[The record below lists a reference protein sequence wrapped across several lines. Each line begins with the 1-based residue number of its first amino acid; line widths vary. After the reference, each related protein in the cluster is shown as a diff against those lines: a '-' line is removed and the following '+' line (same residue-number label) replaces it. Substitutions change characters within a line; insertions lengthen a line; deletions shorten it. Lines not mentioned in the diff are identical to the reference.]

1 MALSDADPG
10 ENCTTVGVDAVPLG
24 AFAAVETDDGEMIV
38 YDRENE
44 DAWIQ
49 SDRHY
54 PRNRI
59 E

>member
-1 MALSDADPG
+1 MGLSDTCPG
-10 ENCTTVGVDAVPLG
+10 ENCATVGIDAVPLG
-24 AFAAVETDDGEMIV
+24 AFAAVETGDGEMII
-38 YDRENE
+38 YDQENE

-59 E
+59 G